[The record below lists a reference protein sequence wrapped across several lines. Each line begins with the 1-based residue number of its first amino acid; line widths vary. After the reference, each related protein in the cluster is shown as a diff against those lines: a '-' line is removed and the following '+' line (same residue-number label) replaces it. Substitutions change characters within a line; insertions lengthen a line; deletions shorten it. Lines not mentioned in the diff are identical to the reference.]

1 MNPVM
6 PYITPARINTMRI
19 VTKTFTPETLAA
31 SSFEPTANIFLHPDR
46 IVYVSCDSA
55 TLARDLKYLTEKV
68 CSEGKEGEYR
78 YQVEKVQP
86 KDGQSLLPVRSS

>member
-31 SSFEPTANIFLHPDR
+31 SSFEPTANIFLPNFVLFQTTHITAVR
-46 IVYVSCDSA
+46 II
-55 TLARDLKYLTEKV
+55 E
-68 CSEGKEGEYR
+68 
-78 YQVEKVQP
+78 
-86 KDGQSLLPVRSS
+86 